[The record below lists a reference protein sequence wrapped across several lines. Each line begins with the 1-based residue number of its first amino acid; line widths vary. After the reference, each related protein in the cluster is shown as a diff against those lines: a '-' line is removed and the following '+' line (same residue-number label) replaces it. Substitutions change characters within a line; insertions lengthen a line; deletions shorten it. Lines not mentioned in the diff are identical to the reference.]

1 MGRNDI
7 NQYIEQVYGET
18 SSYLI
23 KYITLKCRHTEDI
36 QDILQNTYL
45 GFIDS
50 ITRNGTASIFNPKH
64 YLLRIAK
71 RELSKYYTDMSEHD
85 STFVLSTEDE
95 NYVEKQSSASD
106 EEDCFG
112 NNMDAF
118 LEQNLMTSDGFSIEL
133 WDRIESFGDVTA
145 KIFTLRFVY
154 DETLEKIAKQLKITP
169 ANVKNHLYRGL
180 KVLREEMLFESKIER

>member
-23 KYITLKCRHTEDI
+23 KYITVKCRHTEDI

-50 ITRNGTASIFNPKH
+50 VTRNGKASVFNPKH

-71 RELSKYYTDMSEHD
+71 REVSKYYNQMNEHD
-85 STFVLSTEDE
+85 STFVLSTDE
-95 NYVEKQSSASD
+95 EKYIEKSSTSSD
-106 EEDCFG
+106 EECSEKSF
-112 NNMDAF
+112 DAY
-118 LEQNLMTSDGFSIEL
+118 LEQEVQTSEGFSIEL
-133 WDRIESFGDVTA
+133 WDRIESLGELTA

-154 DETLEKIAKQLKITP
+154 DETLDKIAKQLKITP

-180 KVLREEMLFESKIER
+180 KELREEMLFESKAE